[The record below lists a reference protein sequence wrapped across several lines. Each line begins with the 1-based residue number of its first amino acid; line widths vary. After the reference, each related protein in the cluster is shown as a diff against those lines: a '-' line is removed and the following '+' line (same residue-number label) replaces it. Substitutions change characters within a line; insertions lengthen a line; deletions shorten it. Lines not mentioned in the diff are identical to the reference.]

1 LNETSRPGETER
13 EFRIRL
19 EQKARE
25 QRDEQVEKLREKYA
39 STVSRLDEKVRKA
52 KMRLEEQQA
61 QARSQKYQ
69 VAASI
74 GESILGSFL
83 GRKSSSRISKATRA
97 LERSKKESRDKESAE
112 ENLKAAQQERA
123 RLEEKFQSEVKNTET
138 KINTLSE
145 NLERIQI
152 APSKVD
158 ITVRLV
164 ALLWKIRSNTN

>member
-1 LNETSRPGETER
+1 
-13 EFRIRL
+13 
-19 EQKARE
+19 
-25 QRDEQVEKLREKYA
+25 
-39 STVSRLDEKVRKA
+39 VRKA

-83 GRKSSSRISKATRA
+83 GRKSSSRLSKATRA
-97 LERSKKESRDKESAE
+97 LERSKKESRDKDSAE

-123 RLEEKFQSEVKNTET
+123 RLEEKFESEVKNTET
-138 KINTLSE
+138 RINTLQE
-145 NLERIQI
+145 NLERVHVT
-152 APSKVD
+152 PSKVD

-164 ALLWKIRSNTN
+164 ALLWRTKSNTN